1 MKGML
6 LVICSGY
13 IKSFNH
19 PENTEVLYELALSTM
34 PKLKSEVHNLLGENM
49 GTDQITKEL
58 SLLMADSTA
67 AGEDNKLSDEAIWI
81 KKYYEVAL
89 AYCDGDE
96 QKKEELKQKL
106 IEVCGLEMYKQL
118 YPHSGNPIV

>member
-19 PENTEVLYELALSTM
+19 PENTQVLYELALNTM

-67 AGEDNKLSDEAIWI
+67 TDEDNKLGDEAIWI

-96 QKKEELKQKL
+96 QKRE
-106 IEVCGLEMYKQL
+106 
-118 YPHSGNPIV
+118 